1 MKEHNLDLQAALDWL
16 GAHCEQTISRFLSN
30 VKRVPSWGAETD
42 EKVKVYID
50 GMGQWVRGNDDWSH
64 QSKRY
69 YGHDGPIIK
78 ETRIITLD
86 MDRATRSYLKLQ
98 LDRSRGG
105 LATM

>member
-16 GAHCEQTISRFLSN
+16 GAHCNRTISRFLAN
-30 VKRVPSWGAETD
+30 VKRVPSWGAEID
-42 EKVKVYID
+42 EKVKIYIE

-69 YGHDGPIIK
+69 YGDDGPIIK
-78 ETRIITLD
+78 ETRIIHLD
-86 MDRATRSYLKLQ
+86 MNRVARSYLKLQ
-98 LDRSRGG
+98 DRSRGG